1 MAKICKKKK
10 KYLPKLLEMFNYI
23 LTKVVSVCNK
33 TFVTSGEEN
42 KLVGSTI
49 FYLRLAANELDEHLQ
64 DRKMAGDF
72 LIMIY

>member
-1 MAKICKKKK
+1 
-10 KYLPKLLEMFNYI
+10 MFNYI
-23 LTKVVSVCNK
+23 PTKVLFWLFWFLSFVCNR

>member
-1 MAKICKKKK
+1 
-10 KYLPKLLEMFNYI
+10 MFNYI